1 MIGNDHAGFGRG
13 ALEKDRKAPR
23 QRPTS
28 PHARV
33 LAWSLWIDR
42 AHHHR
47 LVEVIHIPDEDH
59 VRLRPIRDSAQQ
71 PPSYL
76 ETAGQLERN
85 YERVRP

>member
-1 MIGNDHAGFGRG
+1 MQ
-13 ALEKDRKAPR
+13 E
-23 QRPTS
+23 QTS
-28 PHARV
+28 TTAQARV
-33 LAWSLWIDR
+33 LVWSLWIDR

>member
-1 MIGNDHAGFGRG
+1 MQQQTSTT
-13 ALEKDRKAPR
+13 AP
-23 QRPTS
+23 
-28 PHARV
+28 A

-47 LVEVIHIPDEDH
+47 LVEVIHIPDDDH